1 VNLDRRFRLSILA
14 VVAQSLATY
23 AAAEESLLRG
33 VLAFLWA
40 AGGWWVTES
49 RQGRGLPRWA
59 VGLVLTVVVLW
70 AVVEVYLRG
79 LTVSPFSG
87 FLAAIIVVKM
97 WERRQ
102 PRDYA
107 QILSISLFLNIGSIL
122 NSSSVVVGLCL
133 ALGVPLFVHAV
144 MLLQVFLAAHK
155 SGTPLAQA
163 PQASRAG
170 VQLSAITA
178 GSVALGLLLSAA
190 IFVAVPRGLGQRTLG
205 AFGAPI
211 LGRVSGFNSRVEL
224 GQAGLIS
231 QSQAVA
237 LTLRIETN
245 NTLWLNTV
253 QRQGL
258 YLRGA
263 ILTSYRDGVW
273 QLPGREPPDA
283 YEEFPG
289 ALDRMVFWDEPASA
303 YADLIIQDRPSVH
316 ASRPIFAS
324 WRPIAVRL
332 GSGAN
337 AVTRRRATDSLT
349 ATGSGGSLAYTV
361 RCDVSRPTADTPWT
375 RRTVRAPTPVV
386 GDYARRVLT
395 SAGVEPDPAKRPTD
409 DDRRAVREL
418 ENELRRTCAY
428 TLDVLAPPPGE
439 DAVEWFLTKERR
451 GHCEYF
457 ACALALL
464 CRSVGIE
471 TRVVTGYLASEIDPA
486 TNQVTVRQSNAHAW
500 VEARVGEHEW
510 RTSDATPAESLDAML
525 RPELGVRG
533 RLDRFLERIQD
544 AWSTSVVNFD
554 QSVRGRLFS
563 DWSKSRLA
571 GLLND
576 LRRTARA
583 SGTPAT
589 IAIVIAGVVLLA
601 VAVRAAA
608 RLRPALR
615 GANASLPWLSARGKG
630 APARAYQKL
639 LAELQRHGLAKP
651 HWTPPLDHADAIERV
666 SPVAA
671 GALRTI
677 APLCYQAWFRG
688 TGWTLHEQTQARA
701 ALRTLAQAR
710 PK

>member
-1 VNLDRRFRLSILA
+1 MNLDRRFRISILV

-23 AAAEESLLRG
+23 AAAEDSLLRG

-49 RQGRGLPRWA
+49 RHGRGLPRWA
-59 VGLVLTVVVLW
+59 VGLVLTIVVLW
-70 AVVEVYLRG
+70 AVVEVYLHG

-122 NSSSVVVGLCL
+122 NSSSVLVGLFL
-133 ALGVPLFVHAV
+133 ALGVPLFIHSV

-163 PQASRAG
+163 PQTPRAG
-170 VQLSAITA
+170 VQLSALTA
-178 GSVALGLLLSAA
+178 VSVALGLMLSAA
-190 IFVAVPRGLGQRTLG
+190 IFVAVPRGLGQRAFG
-205 AFGAPI
+205 SFGAPI

-231 QSQAVA
+231 QSQTVA

-245 NTLWLNTV
+245 NSLWFNTI

-273 QLPGREPPDA
+273 QLPGREPPDS

-289 ALDRMVFWDEPASA
+289 ALDRMVFWGEPTIA
-303 YADLIIQDRPSVH
+303 YADLIIEDRPSAL

-337 AVTRRRATDSLT
+337 AVTRRRATDALT
-349 ATGSGGSLAYTV
+349 ATGSNGTLAYTV
-361 RCDVSRPTADTPWT
+361 RCDVSRPTSDAPWS
-375 RRTVRAPTPVV
+375 RRTVRAPTPVI
-386 GDYARRVLT
+386 GEFSRRVLT
-395 SAGVEPDPAKRPTD
+395 KAGVEPDPAKRPTD

-418 ENELRRTCAY
+418 ENELRRSCAY

-471 TRVVTGYLASEIDPA
+471 ARVVTGYLASEIDPA

-500 VEARVGEHEW
+500 VEARVGDLEW
-510 RTSDATPAESLDAML
+510 RTCDATPSESLDAML

-533 RLDRFLERIQD
+533 RFDRFLERVQD
-544 AWSTSVVNFD
+544 AWSTSVINFD

-563 DWSKSRLA
+563 DWSGSRLA
-571 GLLND
+571 TLLDD
-576 LRRTARA
+576 LRRSARP
-583 SGTPAT
+583 SGWPAK
-589 IAIVIAGVVLLA
+589 IAILGAGIILLVL
-601 VAVRAAA
+601 VAREVA
-608 RLRPALR
+608 RLRPSVR
-615 GANASLPWLSARGKG
+615 RANASLPTLATRGP
-630 APARAYQKL
+630 PARAYQKL
-639 LAELQRHGLAKP
+639 LAELQRQGLAKP
-651 HWTPPLDHADAIERV
+651 RWTPPLDHANVIESS

-671 GALRTI
+671 GALRTT
-677 APLCYQAWFRG
+677 AELCYQAWFSG
-688 TGWTLHEQTQARA
+688 TSWTAREQTQARA
-701 ALRTLAQAR
+701 ALRDLTAAR
-710 PK
+710 PR